1 MSGVGTYLPGSSSPL
16 KEGKFMHDIT
26 TGNSFST
33 TEEPSKDSKCND
45 V

>member
-1 MSGVGTYLPGSSSPL
+1 MSGVGTYLPSSTSPL

-33 TEEPSKDSKCND
+33 QEPSKDSKCND